1 MAAPA
6 GPAAW
11 LKVTI
16 LKSQQGRPGLT
27 GAGFTDIAIPGVQV
41 TRMLELPSDAPREGA
56 DSTVYSLKRGSD
68 PGGLSAVAAETGL
81 HRQFTAGQASRYTVA
96 ASAVPVP
103 GEALDKLLF
112 ELTGERDK
120 ILVSADSTARLGT
133 NLSARNLTDGDLTT
147 AWIAGDRPVLH
158 LSWPKKT
165 QIGEIVFAAAGGIST
180 RPEQVQI
187 SSPDGTAVAAVDENG
202 MARFSPITTDRMDIT
217 ISRQAPLAV
226 HNPFAG
232 GQLQLPVGLSEVY
245 IPALEQFR
253 SPQPDPEKEF
263 SLPCGQGPVLSVG
276 GTLMETRAEGRIR
289 DLTQRRPIAVSLCSE
304 QSQVEL
310 GASTHTVEAG
320 DAGPLAITDVTLS
333 TGGTKAPAATARTV
347 DVKESDGDRRT
358 LTVGAGEASYLQ
370 LHENH
375 NKGWKATLNGKEL
388 TPLRID
394 GWQQAW
400 LVPEGEGGT
409 VTLEY
414 EPARIYQAG
423 LIGAGVLFL
432 VLVGLAVVRRKGSGP
447 TAGSHEG
454 SPEGS
459 YEGDEQQVP
468 PGPGLI
474 LGTVALTLV
483 GIVIAGPVALV
494 VPVLAVLAH
503 FRPSL
508 LAPVAFAAMAA
519 AGVVVAVTTGEFT
532 ATDKGAFGAT
542 AQLLALIALFAALV
556 TVGSAPRR
564 GRRRSGRGTEPVA
577 ATAGA
582 GDGGGD
588 PTIPL
593 QAAQPSGRTLSADAK
608 RPRTDPPT
616 GGPAGPTPP
625 PGSGGSTG

>member
-1 MAAPA
+1 M
-6 GPAAW
+6 
-11 LKVTI
+11 
-16 LKSQQGRPGLT
+16 S
-27 GAGFTDIAIPGVQV
+27 
-41 TRMLELPSDAPREGA
+41 
-56 DSTVYSLKRGSD
+56 
-68 PGGLSAVAAETGL
+68 
-81 HRQFTAGQASRYTVA
+81 
-96 ASAVPVP
+96 
-103 GEALDKLLF
+103 
-112 ELTGERDK
+112 
-120 ILVSADSTARLGT
+120 
-133 NLSARNLTDGDLTT
+133 
-147 AWIAGDRPVLH
+147 
-158 LSWPKKT
+158 
-165 QIGEIVFAAAGGIST
+165 
-180 RPEQVQI
+180 
-187 SSPDGTAVAAVDENG
+187 
-202 MARFSPITTDRMDIT
+202 
-217 ISRQAPLAV
+217 
-226 HNPFAG
+226 
-232 GQLQLPVGLSEVY
+232 
-245 IPALEQFR
+245 R
-253 SPQPDPEKEF
+253 SP
-263 SLPCGQGPVLSVG
+263 
-276 GTLMETRAEGRIR
+276 RAK
-289 DLTQRRPIAVSLCSE
+289 
-304 QSQVEL
+304 
-310 GASTHTVEAG
+310 
-320 DAGPLAITDVTLS
+320 
-333 TGGTKAPAATARTV
+333 TKAPAATARTV

-556 TVGSAPRR
+556 TVGAAPSR

-593 QAAQPSGRTLSADAK
+593 QAAQPAPWPDPLRRRQATAHRPAHGRSGRPDSAARQRRIHRMTATHPA
-608 RPRTDPPT
+608 RPFAARRLPRGAVPRRRRGGPALRPGRRAEHHPHRDPSARPT
-616 GGPAGPTPP
+616 GGGPWRRVRRVAGAPSA
-625 PGSGGSTG
+625 GADA